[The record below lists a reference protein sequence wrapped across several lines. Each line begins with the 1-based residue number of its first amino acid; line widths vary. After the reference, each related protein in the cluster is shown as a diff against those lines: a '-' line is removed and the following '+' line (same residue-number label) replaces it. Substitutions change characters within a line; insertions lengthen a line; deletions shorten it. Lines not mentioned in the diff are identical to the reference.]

1 MEGGSEVLRVANLPP
16 ELERDIF
23 ELAAWKCPESIPT
36 LILVAKRVCIWI
48 EPQLYHVVLSS
59 GTPERLLRMVESKPA
74 EFLRRHVHHLALSS
88 VIPRSEVSRVL
99 SICTNVHD
107 LAVWTGD
114 TYPELLSDMR
124 KLSNLQRLSVNLYE
138 LFGGPEEFRLPN
150 LAELPFLHLTHLD
163 VFSNMPA
170 VLWPIF
176 GMLPSLTHLA
186 FSDYYHY
193 EMMQTALDTCP
204 LLELL
209 VVVWTQEDDVERSE
223 DASDITD
230 ARFCTVSCQQFESDW
245 ERGAW
250 GEGDFWSRADELLAR
265 RSRGEGQNFAEVL

>member
-48 EPQLYHVVLSS
+48 EPQLYQVVLSS
-59 GTPERLLRMVESKPA
+59 GTPERLLRMLESKPA

-88 VIPRSEVSRVL
+88 VIPRSEVARVL
-99 SICTNVHD
+99 SICTDVQD
-107 LAVWTGD
+107 LAIWTGD
-114 TYPELLSDMR
+114 TYPELLTDMR
-124 KLSNLQRLSVNLYE
+124 NLSNLQRLSVNLYE
-138 LFGGPEEFRLPN
+138 LFGGPKEFRLPN
-150 LAELPFLHLTHLD
+150 LVEVPFLHLTHLD
-163 VFSNMPA
+163 IFSHMPEA
-170 VLWPIF
+170 LWPIF

-186 FSDYYHY
+186 FSDYYSY
-193 EMMQTALDTCP
+193 EMMQTALDICP
-204 LLELL
+204 RLELV

-223 DASDITD
+223 DALGITD
-230 ARFCTVSCQQFESDW
+230 ARFCIVSCQHFESDW

-250 GEGDFWSRADELLAR
+250 GEGDFWSRADELLLR
-265 RSRGEGQNFAEVL
+265 RSLREAAAASED